1 MWQYHEDSE
10 ANRVVDTYIFEH
22 YYYLPQISGLYPKM
36 DGRNRI
42 FTTLQLIISVL
53 TLLHQMAI
61 LIKSTIALYGFD
73 MVLLCQNVHFC
84 LLIQIALIT
93 VGNCLWKH
101 FSLYDIHRLLSYDFY
116 DYQEPPGIGEELL
129 RSTMETERR
138 RLNCIPIGVAIAA
151 GVVLAL
157 SPIIDFNAGSFDFNR
172 TASVFSHHLPMPF
185 TQYPYHV
192 KDGFGFGFALFG
204 QLGTGFL
211 LTAIIGGAGFLFI
224 NLTQNISLQLKIL
237 NNSLENIDS
246 RIEHLYS
253 KLFGKMDRNIM
264 KSLRHDSRY
273 AYCYTKCLR
282 KNFEH
287 HQVIL
292 KSFHLLEDICSLPM
306 GISYLTGTIVIALS
320 LISTG
325 SAKELPG
332 TTMAAMIL
340 CVVEVSYMF
349 LFSAVGQRFT
359 DLSNELRCK
368 MYNTR
373 WYMCSKEIKSSLM
386 IFEEMTL
393 KPMTMTGARIV
404 PANMETFTTVMNA
417 AYSYYNLVVAFD
429 IK

>member
-1 MWQYHEDSE
+1 
-10 ANRVVDTYIFEH
+10 
-22 YYYLPQISGLYPKM
+22 
-36 DGRNRI
+36 
-42 FTTLQLIISVL
+42 
-53 TLLHQMAI
+53 
-61 LIKSTIALYGFD
+61 
-73 MVLLCQNVHFC
+73 
-84 LLIQIALIT
+84 
-93 VGNCLWKH
+93 
-101 FSLYDIHRLLSYDFY
+101 
-116 DYQEPPGIGEELL
+116 
-129 RSTMETERR
+129 
-138 RLNCIPIGVAIAA
+138 
-151 GVVLAL
+151 
-157 SPIIDFNAGSFDFNR
+157 
-172 TASVFSHHLPMPF
+172 
-185 TQYPYHV
+185 
-192 KDGFGFGFALFG
+192 
-204 QLGTGFL
+204 
-211 LTAIIGGAGFLFI
+211 
-224 NLTQNISLQLKIL
+224 
-237 NNSLENIDS
+237 
-246 RIEHLYS
+246 
-253 KLFGKMDRNIM
+253 
-264 KSLRHDSRY
+264 
-273 AYCYTKCLR
+273 
-282 KNFEH
+282 
-287 HQVIL
+287 
-292 KSFHLLEDICSLPM
+292 M